1 LQRISTSPEN
11 AVRNFLAN
19 AEADVSEELSKI
31 TAPTL
36 VMHARDEVAV
46 PLARGRSPAAG
57 IPGARF
63 ISPPSRNHLI
73 LESEPAF
80 ARFANEIVSFLRD

>member
-46 PLARGRSPAAG
+46 RSPEG
-57 IPGARF
+57 DRLLRV
-63 ISPPSRNHLI
+63 SPVRG
-73 LESEPAF
+73 
-80 ARFANEIVSFLRD
+80 SFHFQVAII